1 MADPGPPCP
10 PGTPVTDAVLHAVRG
25 LARRQRLPAYVYDH
39 DHLDAHVGAVVRAL
53 RAGPG
58 RRPRLLYAVKANP
71 DPGVLAVVAGHVD
84 GFEVASAGEIE
95 HVRRLH
101 PAVPLVFGG
110 PGKSD
115 ADLAVAIA
123 AGVHRVTVE
132 SRFEL
137 LRWDAAARAA
147 GTVVPVLL
155 RVNPPGEDPPR
166 GRAAALVMGG
176 AASPFGMDP
185 AEADACAAALD
196 GLPGVR
202 LVGVHAHRASG
213 LDPDGCAAHGRE
225 VLAWAGAFA
234 ARHRIAGPLEVD
246 VGGGMAVD
254 YRAPA
259 RTFDWADYARR
270 LLAPPLPVDPEPA
283 AVWIEPGRA
292 LAAYSGWYATR
303 VLDVKSSRG
312 QCFAICAGGTHHLRT
327 PVAKG
332 HDQPLVVVPTA
343 GWDGPERPDSGAGD
357 VPVTFVGQLCTPKD
371 VLARAVPAGRVRAGD
386 LVVFAMAGAYAYNIS
401 HHDFLMHPPPDVV
414 RVGGRTGTQL

>member
-1 MADPGPPCP
+1 MADLGPPCP
-10 PGTPVTDAVLHAVRG
+10 AGTPVTAAVLDAVRS
-25 LARRQRLPAYVYDH
+25 LARQQRLPAYVYDLG
-39 DHLDAHVGAVVRAL
+39 HLDAHVGAVARAL
-53 RAGPG
+53 RAAPG
-58 RRPRLLYAVKANP
+58 LRLLYAVKANP
-71 DPGVLAVVAGHVD
+71 DPGVLGVVAGHVD

-95 HVRRLH
+95 HVGRLH

-115 ADLAVAIA
+115 ADLALAIA
-123 AGVHRVTVE
+123 AGVRRVNVE

-137 LRWDAAARAA
+137 LRWDAAARSA
-147 GTVVPVLL
+147 GCAVSVLL
-155 RVNPPGEDPPR
+155 RVNLPGE
-166 GRAAALVMGG
+166 GRPAALVMGG

-185 AEADACAAALD
+185 EEADACAAGAD
-196 GLPGVR
+196 RLPGVR
-202 LVGVHAHRASG
+202 LVGVHSHGASG
-213 LDPDGCAAHGRE
+213 LDPAGCAAHGRE

-234 ARHRIAGPLEVD
+234 ARHRIAGPVEVN

-254 YRAPA
+254 YRDPA

-270 LLAPPLPVDPEPA
+270 LLARPMPTEPA

-343 GWDGPERPDSGAGD
+343 LWDGPERPDSGAD
-357 VPVTFVGQLCTPKD
+357 DRPVTFVGQLCTPKD

-401 HHDFLMHPPPDVV
+401 HHDFLMHPPPSVV
-414 RVGGRTGTQL
+414 HVGGRTGDQL